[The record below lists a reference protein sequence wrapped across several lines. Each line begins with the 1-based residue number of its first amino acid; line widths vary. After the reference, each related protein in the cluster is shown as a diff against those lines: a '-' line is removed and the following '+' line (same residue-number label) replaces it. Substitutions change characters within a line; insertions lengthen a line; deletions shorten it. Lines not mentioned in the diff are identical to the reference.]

1 MLHNDISNQR
11 SFTIGFRCE
20 ESLLHYKDSN
30 LIEDIKNTFFG
41 KTKRAEIDKKVYS
54 LMNYL
59 YWNTEYTVLLVI
71 DKENYT
77 KEAEEF
83 LSDFPFNQVT
93 TIIDNV
99 SEITMMLNTGEMTY
113 FVSEDLLDR
122 NRVNSKFAVD
132 VDTMNTLIKRR
143 IKRFEETQ
151 TV

>member
-59 YWNTEYTVLLVI
+59 YWKYSVI
-71 DKENYT
+71 GY
-77 KEAEEF
+77 
-83 LSDFPFNQVT
+83 
-93 TIIDNV
+93 
-99 SEITMMLNTGEMTY
+99 
-113 FVSEDLLDR
+113 R
-122 NRVNSKFAVD
+122 
-132 VDTMNTLIKRR
+132 
-143 IKRFEETQ
+143 
-151 TV
+151 